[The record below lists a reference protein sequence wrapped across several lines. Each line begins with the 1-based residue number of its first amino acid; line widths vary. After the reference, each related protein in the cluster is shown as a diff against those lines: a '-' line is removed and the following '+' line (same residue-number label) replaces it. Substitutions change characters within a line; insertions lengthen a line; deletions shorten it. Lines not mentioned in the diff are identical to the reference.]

1 MGRTWKK
8 QHASL
13 RLDRLVGQLKS
24 SVYSCAATARLPL
37 QAWELSGD
45 SYATH
50 PGDKPW
56 ISEMYGY
63 SFGAAKANVWHTC
76 HHTAMLYPGY
86 DTPGGVGVGGWG

>member
-1 MGRTWKK
+1 M
-8 QHASL
+8 
-13 RLDRLVGQLKS
+13 V
-24 SVYSCAATARLPL
+24 

-45 SYATH
+45 SYSTH

-76 HHTAMLYPGY
+76 HRTAMLYPGY
-86 DTPGGVGVGGWG
+86 DTSGVLQEVAAADELPRGKSRAQRDMGLGRVVAGK